1 MTLNQHTPSLW
12 ALISLGSFLV
22 SACSETPA
30 PSPVDAHHAMSDAE
44 TGPDA
49 AGVPT
54 DDASAPVDLPPVA
67 FDINAKPG
75 KSLNATHL
83 LHWDGQSLRYNADV
97 IPYELNTPLFSDYSL
112 KARAIYMPEGKSAQY
127 DDSDVLEFPVGTIII
142 KSFLFPADVRFPTKD
157 LRLLETRLLVLSDSG
172 WKAWPFLWADDGSDA
187 TLHVGGK
194 VLDIDFTDYDG
205 AVRHANYLIPQ
216 RNQCSKCH
224 KKKDEDGVG
233 RIVPIGPKARHLN
246 RNYPYASGSSN
257 QLTHLATHGKLL
269 GLPDLGTVP
278 ASFDATDF
286 DLLEVASLDDATIE
300 KAARDYLD
308 INCAHCHNP
317 KAANGETSQLFL
329 NIENQDE
336 FHLGICKLPGSAGKG
351 GFGRTYN
358 IVPGDPDD
366 SILMYRTETEIAGA
380 MMPDLGRSLQHNA
393 GAALL
398 YEWILRMPPI
408 SCTDED

>member
-1 MTLNQHTPSLW
+1 MSWNQHTW
-12 ALISLGSFLV
+12 AVGSLISLGGLLMA
-22 SACSETPA
+22 ACSEPPIP
-30 PSPVDAHHAMSDAE
+30 PSVEPHDALSDAE
-44 TGPDA
+44 TMLDGADMLPD
-49 AGVPT
+49 GVNV
-54 DDASAPVDLPPVA
+54 PVELPPVV

-83 LHWDGQSLRYNADV
+83 LHWDGQSFQYNNAV
-97 IPYELNTPLFSDYSL
+97 IPYELNIPLFSDYAL
-112 KARAIYMPEGKSAQY
+112 KARAIYIPEGQSAQY
-127 DDSDVLEFPVGTIII
+127 NESDVLEFPVGTIII
-142 KSFLFPADVRFPTKD
+142 KSFIFPSDVRFPDKD

-172 WKAWPFLWADDGSDA
+172 WKAWPFVWADDGSDA

-194 VLDIDFTDYDG
+194 VLDIDFTDFDG

-224 KKKDEDGVG
+224 KNKNEEGVG

-246 RNYPYASGSSN
+246 RNYPYPTGSSN
-257 QLTHLATHGKLL
+257 QLSHLATRGKLT
-269 GLPDLGTVP
+269 GLPELDTVP

-286 DLLEVASLDDATIE
+286 EELNVGSLDDATIE

-358 IVPGDPDD
+358 IVPGAPNE
-366 SILMYRTETEIAGA
+366 SILMYRTETEITGA

-398 YEWILRMPPI
+398 YEWILRMPPV
-408 SCTDED
+408 SCTDDD